1 MNKSLQKI
9 YTNYFCNLLQQSY
22 HCNNLIILLK
32 PITTANIY
40 IIAITWYQLFHN
52 LLQWQN
58 EVIIYYN
65 EDIITIIE
73 SKLF

>member
-22 HCNNLIILLK
+22 HCNNLILILLK

-40 IIAITWYQLFHN
+40 IIAIT
-52 LLQWQN
+52 
-58 EVIIYYN
+58 
-65 EDIITIIE
+65 
-73 SKLF
+73 